1 MISTVVGSFPAEK
14 KEPSSFKD
22 KLLNSFGKY
31 DPFKEAIKECVIAQL
46 DAGVDIISDGQVRGD
61 MLSSFTRYI
70 PGMKLEEGNT
80 VIFSKIRKPTKE
92 ISINDLKYAKG
103 VMKDYFNGN
112 IPPEKGIKGI
122 ITGPSTIVHSS
133 SIESFYK
140 NKEDAIIDLAYSLK
154 EEVMAI
160 DKKVKPKYIQID
172 EPFLSTGM
180 VDLKIA
186 KKAIDIVGEDLTVP
200 LAMHVCGNL
209 KNVFEQLAN
218 FNVDISTSPI
228 TVAFSAK
235 KHRSPILGSMPLTV
249 FIRAI
254 SLCVCMFLIDYYCL
268 KPFFLFEEPQDTYY
282 AKYHQYYRKQYSVS
296 PLQYRKVGEIHSIDT
311 CYQRRRHKYYRYD
324 GENLYYLV
332 LLYVD
337 KTDDSVL
344 QILEPVERKAG
355 VFEK

>member
-1 MISTVVGSFPAEK
+1 M
-14 KEPSSFKD
+14 
-22 KLLNSFGKY
+22 
-31 DPFKEAIKECVIAQL
+31 
-46 DAGVDIISDGQVRGD
+46 DIISDGQVRGD

-218 FNVDISTSPI
+218 FNVDILDCEFAGNDVNFNVLKDNLFLVNNKKIGFGCLDTSLNEVDSFDKTSELISNGVELLGKDNILLDPDCGLRRAPKD
-228 TVAFSAK
+228 VAFK
-235 KHRSPILGSMPLTV
+235 K
-249 FIRAI
+249 
-254 SLCVCMFLIDYYCL
+254 L
-268 KPFFLFEEPQDTYY
+268 KLMNDIKD
-282 AKYHQYYRKQYSVS
+282 KY
-296 PLQYRKVGEIHSIDT
+296 
-311 CYQRRRHKYYRYD
+311 
-324 GENLYYLV
+324 
-332 LLYVD
+332 
-337 KTDDSVL
+337 
-344 QILEPVERKAG
+344 
-355 VFEK
+355 